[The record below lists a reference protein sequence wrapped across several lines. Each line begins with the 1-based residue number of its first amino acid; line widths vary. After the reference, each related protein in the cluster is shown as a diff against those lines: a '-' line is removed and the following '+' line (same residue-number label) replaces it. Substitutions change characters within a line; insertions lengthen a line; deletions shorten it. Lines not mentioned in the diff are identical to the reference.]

1 MFSWKEVIMSEK
13 NTPNSEETLAQAVES
28 SEKFAENL
36 ASAGVMPE
44 RVVVKKS
51 GTAIGLLALFVA
63 LAVGSAGYY
72 FGAEKLAEV
81 NTQLQAL
88 TKVASAENTIQA
100 VDFSKEKAQLD
111 ELVGSYDK
119 ALERIAQL
127 EKEQGAYSSQI
138 LALQTQVKRANS
150 TQADSSAW
158 LLSDANFLLNNAL
171 RKLKIDTDV
180 DTAQSLLEEAD
191 VALAKVTNS
200 QYLSQVAQVRTAIQ
214 ADLNNLK
221 SVNQVDQ
228 NGLMQ
233 RLTALANNLDD
244 LPMLENESVNTTQ
257 NAGEVSNSIDDWQ
270 QNIEKTAN
278 SFLDHFIRVSDK
290 NKNDEKG
297 FIAPNQEVYLRE
309 NIRLRLQLAILAIP
323 RQQNALYDKSL
334 EAVSTWIRSY
344 FNTQNENVKN
354 FLKELDELSEQS
366 IYLDVPE
373 QLQSLNVL
381 NNILRKEP
389 VQLDKIEIKEEK
401 ELVEPSK
408 IEEAKAEPAQETTKT
423 GEKVS
428 EKPAEKSDE
437 QSTKDAQAQ

>member
-1 MFSWKEVIMSEK
+1 MSEK
-13 NTPNSEETLAQAVES
+13 NTTNSEETLAQAVES

-36 ASAGVMPE
+36 ASTGVMPE
-44 RVVVKKS
+44 RVVVKKG
-51 GTAIGLLALFVA
+51 GTAIGLLALLVA

-72 FGAEKLAEV
+72 FGTEKLAEV

-200 QYLSQVAQVRTAIQ
+200 HYLSQVAQVRTAIQ

-233 RLTALANNLDD
+233 SLTALANNLDD
-244 LPMLENESVNTTQ
+244 LPMLENESVN
-257 NAGEVSNSIDDWQ
+257 
-270 QNIEKTAN
+270 TAN

-344 FNTQNENVKN
+344 FNTQNENVKS

-408 IEEAKAEPAQETTKT
+408 IEEAKAEPAQKTTKT
-423 GEKVS
+423 DGKVS
-428 EKPAEKSDE
+428 EKPAEKLNE
-437 QSTKDAQAQ
+437 QCIEDAQAQ

>member
-1 MFSWKEVIMSEK
+1 MFSWEEVIMSEK

-44 RVVVKKS
+44 SVVVKKG
-51 GTAIGLLALFVA
+51 GTAIGLLALLVA
-63 LAVGSAGYY
+63 LAVGCAGYY

-111 ELVGSYDK
+111 ELAGSYDK

-138 LALQTQVKRANS
+138 LALQTQVKRSNS

-180 DTAQSLLEEAD
+180 DTAQSLLEEA
-191 VALAKVTNS
+191 AKVTNS
-200 QYLSQVAQVRTAIQ
+200 HYLSQVAQVRTAIQ

-257 NAGEVSNSIDDWQ
+257 NEGEVSNSIDDWQ

-344 FNTQNENVKN
+344 FNTQNENVKS

-408 IEEAKAEPAQETTKT
+408 IEEAKAEPAQKTTKT
-423 GEKVS
+423 DGKVS
-428 EKPAEKSDE
+428 EKPAEKLNE
-437 QSTKDAQAQ
+437 QSIEDAQAQ

>member
-1 MFSWKEVIMSEK
+1 MSEK

-36 ASAGVMPE
+36 ASVGVMPE
-44 RVVVKKS
+44 RVVVKKG

-100 VDFSKEKAQLD
+100 VDFSKEKTQLD

-127 EKEQGAYSSQI
+127 EKEQEAYSSQI
-138 LALQTQVKRANS
+138 LALQAQVKRANS
-150 TQADSSAW
+150 TQVDSSAW
-158 LLSDANFLLNNAL
+158 LLSDANFLLNSAL

-200 QYLSQVAQVRTAIQ
+200 QYLSQVAQVRTAIK

-221 SVNQVDQ
+221 SINQVDQ

-244 LPMLENESVNTTQ
+244 LPMLENESVDTTH
-257 NAGEVSNSIDDWQ
+257 NSGEVSDSIDDWQ

-278 SFLDHFIRVSDK
+278 SFLDYFIRVSDK

-344 FNTQNENVKN
+344 FNTQNENVKS

-373 QLQSLNVL
+373 QLQSLIVL

-408 IEEAKAEPAQETTKT
+408 IEEAKAEPAQETTKMD
-423 GEKVS
+423 GKVS
-428 EKPAEKSDE
+428 EKPAEKLNE
-437 QSTKDAQAQ
+437 QSIKDAQAQ

>member
-1 MFSWKEVIMSEK
+1 M
-13 NTPNSEETLAQAVES
+13 
-28 SEKFAENL
+28 
-36 ASAGVMPE
+36 
-44 RVVVKKS
+44 
-51 GTAIGLLALFVA
+51 
-63 LAVGSAGYY
+63 
-72 FGAEKLAEV
+72 

-88 TKVASAENTIQA
+88 TKVASAENTAQA

-111 ELVGSYDK
+111 VLAGNYDK
-119 ALERIAQL
+119 ALEHIAQL

-138 LALQTQVKRANS
+138 LALQTQVERANS
-150 TQADSSAW
+150 TQVDSSAW
-158 LLSDANFLLNNAL
+158 FLSDANFLLNSAL

-191 VALAKVTNS
+191 AVLAKVTNS

-257 NAGEVSNSIDDWQ
+257 NSGEVSNSIDDWQ

-309 NIRLRLQLAILAIP
+309 NIRLRLQLAILSIP

-344 FNTQNENVKN
+344 FDTQNENVKN

-373 QLQSLNVL
+373 QLQSLTVL

-408 IEEAKAEPAQETTKT
+408 AEEAKAEPTQESSKSD
-423 GEKVS
+423 EQSS
-428 EKPAEKSDE
+428 EKPTEKSDE
-437 QSTKDAQAQ
+437 QPAKDTQAQ

>member
-1 MFSWKEVIMSEK
+1 M
-13 NTPNSEETLAQAVES
+13 
-28 SEKFAENL
+28 
-36 ASAGVMPE
+36 
-44 RVVVKKS
+44 
-51 GTAIGLLALFVA
+51 
-63 LAVGSAGYY
+63 
-72 FGAEKLAEV
+72 
-81 NTQLQAL
+81 
-88 TKVASAENTIQA
+88 
-100 VDFSKEKAQLD
+100 
-111 ELVGSYDK
+111 
-119 ALERIAQL
+119 
-127 EKEQGAYSSQI
+127 
-138 LALQTQVKRANS
+138 
-150 TQADSSAW
+150 DSSAW
-158 LLSDANFLLNNAL
+158 LLSDANFLLNSAL

-200 QYLSQVAQVRTAIQ
+200 QYLSQVAQVRTAIK

-221 SVNQVDQ
+221 SINQVDQ

-244 LPMLENESVNTTQ
+244 LPMLENESVDTTH
-257 NAGEVSNSIDDWQ
+257 NSGEVSDSIDDWQ

-278 SFLDHFIRVSDK
+278 SFLDHFIRVSNK

-401 ELVEPSK
+401 ELIEPSK
-408 IEEAKAEPAQETTKT
+408 IEEAKAEPAQETIKT
-423 GEKVS
+423 DEKVS
-428 EKPAEKSDE
+428 EKPAEKSNE
-437 QSTKDAQAQ
+437 QSIKDAQAQ